1 MELTRDELRQI
12 EVLKEEIE
20 ELTENIEKSSDVI
33 DDGLVKDLI
42 HDRDVLIDILHDN
55 LYY

>member
-1 MELTRDELRQI
+1 
-12 EVLKEEIE
+12 VLKEEIE
-20 ELTENIEKSSDVI
+20 ELTQNIENNKNVL
-33 DDGLVKDLI
+33 DDGLVKELM

>member
-20 ELTENIEKSSDVI
+20 ELTLNIENNKDI
-33 DDGLVKDLI
+33 LDDGLVKELI

>member
-1 MELTRDELRQI
+1 MELTRNELRQI

-20 ELTENIEKSSDVI
+20 ELTQNIENNKNVL
-33 DDGLVKDLI
+33 DDGLVKELM

>member
-12 EVLKEEIE
+12 EVLKDEIE
-20 ELTENIEKSSDVI
+20 ELTENIENSKDVLE
-33 DDGLVKDLI
+33 DGLVKELI
-42 HDRDVLIDILHDN
+42 HDRDVLIDILHEN